1 VPRIERSAVVTWD
14 GNLARG
20 TGLISGDTG
29 AFSRLPFS
37 LPTRI
42 GQAEGKTSPEELL
55 AAAHA
60 GCLAMSLAG
69 ELTSGGTPPGRL
81 EVHARVHIDEVEGRG
96 HLVRGSA
103 VTIRGRVS
111 GLGRDAWETAV
122 EAAHRGC
129 TFSTLL
135 RDAGAEVTIESELE
149 EA

>member
-42 GQAEGKTSPEELL
+42 GQAEGKTSPEEL
-55 AAAHA
+55 
-60 GCLAMSLAG
+60 LAMSLAG

>member
-1 VPRIERSAVVTWD
+1 MPRIERSAVVTWD

-20 TGLISGDTG
+20 TGSISGDTG
-29 AFSRLPFS
+29 AFTQLPFS
-37 LPTRI
+37 LPTRV

-69 ELTSGGTPPGRL
+69 ELTGAGAPPGRL
-81 EVHARVHIDEVEGRG
+81 EVHARIHIDEVEGRG

-103 VTIRGRVS
+103 VTIRGRVP
-111 GLGRDAWETAV
+111 GLDAGAWEKAV
-122 EAAHRGC
+122 EAAHESC

-135 RDAGAEVTIESELE
+135 RDAGAEVTIESTLE
-149 EA
+149 EG